1 MWCNMDRGGHWYT
14 KKEPGVRVVFLII
27 TLSLWEYPVMHCLS
41 ACLVSVALRLSL
53 WLSTS
58 SVNQPKTNTVRRQ
71 WSLCGRCQPG
81 SLDVWPRF
89 RVKLLSWCLLS
100 ALFWCHWEGYNTWS
114 HFGWNKVKIFDI
126 FIKIS
131 VSLFPLS
138 KCCETEV
145 TQPTAKSRKQC
156 WVGVPWEIT
165 SGILFSLLGFCDWLM
180 NPRLLH
186 CWKIMTLNSSL
197 GKIWRTRRCVGK
209 AGAKVNVVAFLP
221 DIDCSLLTAAEAVW
235 EMSSLSVTDSWE
247 LTFECSFEHT
257 GEIPTHTHAHNHRFQ
272 CPHRT
277 HAFKIPRTEKNLT
290 LMYMDWIFP
299 QLCILRDLHCL
310 QAVGFTWCTPGKG
323 FGYDCYSQ
331 FVSFEGSV
339 VQQVEASVV
348 LLGEVDVGHQD

>member
-1 MWCNMDRGGHWYT
+1 MQHGQRRTLVHQKGARRKSCVPYHY
-14 KKEPGVRVVFLII
+14 LII
-27 TLSLWEYPVMHCLS
+27 VRISSYALPISLPGQCGVE
-41 ACLVSVALRLSL
+41 AQLVIKHLQC
-53 WLSTS
+53 
-58 SVNQPKTNTVRRQ
+58 QPAKTNTVRRQ

-145 TQPTAKSRKQC
+145 TQPTAKSKKQC

-186 CWKIMTLNSSL
+186 CWKIMTLNVAWEKFGGQGDVW
-197 GKIWRTRRCVGK
+197 GKR
-209 AGAKVNVVAFLP
+209 
-221 DIDCSLLTAAEAVW
+221 
-235 EMSSLSVTDSWE
+235 
-247 LTFECSFEHT
+247 
-257 GEIPTHTHAHNHRFQ
+257 
-272 CPHRT
+272 
-277 HAFKIPRTEKNLT
+277 
-290 LMYMDWIFP
+290 
-299 QLCILRDLHCL
+299 
-310 QAVGFTWCTPGKG
+310 
-323 FGYDCYSQ
+323 
-331 FVSFEGSV
+331 
-339 VQQVEASVV
+339 VQK
-348 LLGEVDVGHQD
+348 